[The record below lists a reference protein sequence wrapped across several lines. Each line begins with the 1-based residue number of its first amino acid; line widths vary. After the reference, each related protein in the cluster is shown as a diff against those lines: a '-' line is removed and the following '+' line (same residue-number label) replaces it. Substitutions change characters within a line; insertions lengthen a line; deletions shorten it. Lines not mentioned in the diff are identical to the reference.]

1 MTNFEFIAGSPE
13 YLASALT
20 ACFEEGVVSVNNN
33 IILDIDLKE
42 QLYQRYYE
50 FLNNE
55 RIDYAGVVD

>member
-1 MTNFEFIAGSPE
+1 MTNFEFITGSPE

-20 ACFEEGVVSVNNN
+20 ACFEEGVISMNGNFR
-33 IILDIDLKE
+33 LDTDTKE
-42 QLYQRYYE
+42 MLYQRYYE